1 MVFRSK
7 TLLVISNRIEL
18 LTKYRKYKH
27 MGLSKM
33 KKKHLVFVSDLGHT
47 GPIWP
52 QILDGLASKN
62 WNVTILSPKLSRAQ
76 INFFGLNYKGRKWE
90 LVQTNL
96 FHSPYR
102 RFAGYP
108 ALVRFPLSKLS
119 NMKQKDRI
127 VKNTFLEDYE
137 GWTRIASKELDNLNK
152 KMAIDIIMSSSSPFV
167 THIIAE
173 EFSKVNHVPWVAD
186 FRDLWSLNHSLEEFD
201 LERIIFETKM
211 LKSANFCTT
220 TSLGFRNDLTQL
232 YSGKIL
238 VIENGY
244 DKLKNQKNTLSTSP
258 IEILYPGQIYER
270 LQDIRPLIRVLIK
283 INGTEKIKYNLKISG
298 YAISQVQKILAD
310 MNHDNLPWIKF
321 GRVLPLEK
329 SLRNQQKSDLLLL
342 LNCTQPNITGWMQTK
357 LYEYISSGVPILALG
372 GQGIDESSSLIT
384 DSKSGFVVR
393 NFEEIEDFLT
403 KFYSERRSWL
413 IRDDGLVAQ
422 LSRYNQG
429 TKLAESLDE
438 IC

>member
-1 MVFRSK
+1 
-7 TLLVISNRIEL
+7 
-18 LTKYRKYKH
+18 
-27 MGLSKM
+27 
-33 KKKHLVFVSDLGHT
+33 
-47 GPIWP
+47 
-52 QILDGLASKN
+52 
-62 WNVTILSPKLSRAQ
+62 
-76 INFFGLNYKGRKWE
+76 
-90 LVQTNL
+90 
-96 FHSPYR
+96 
-102 RFAGYP
+102 
-108 ALVRFPLSKLS
+108 
-119 NMKQKDRI
+119 MKQKDRI